1 MLPITFLRSLH
12 KEICASR
19 TNSFGGEKMTECIL
33 DPGWNT
39 ASKVWWHTC
48 IATVVRRW
56 WMVWSLTTLVHCR
69 YYNIKIQPQSNINDD
84 FPVPH
89 PHPIPLKSG
98 PRTTSDNSS
107 FMEPRKF
114 VKIISLL
121 SPIKLSGL
129 LASQLCL
136 PLWMRSFAAVWNF
149 PQFW

>member
-1 MLPITFLRSLH
+1 
-12 KEICASR
+12 
-19 TNSFGGEKMTECIL
+19 
-33 DPGWNT
+33 
-39 ASKVWWHTC
+39 
-48 IATVVRRW
+48 
-56 WMVWSLTTLVHCR
+56 MVWSLTTIHWYTVD
-69 YYNIKIQPQSNINDD
+69 ITTSKSSPSQTSMMISPSG
-84 FPVPH
+84 H

-149 PQFW
+149 PLLLIKYIRAKSESLILGWLTNYGLVFGAGHLALLTPTLNQCC

>member
-1 MLPITFLRSLH
+1 MMAHLH
-12 KEICASR
+12 CNRRK
-19 TNSFGGEKMTECIL
+19 
-33 DPGWNT
+33 
-39 ASKVWWHTC
+39 KVMDG
-48 IATVVRRW
+48 VV
-56 WMVWSLTTLVHCR
+56 THYYTLVHCR

-149 PQFW
+149 PLLLIKYIRAKSESLILGWLTNYGLVFGAGHLALLTPTLNQC